1 MAGKK
6 SSVAA
11 AEEKSEPKFTK
22 KQVLAAAR
30 YENRKDLVSA
40 LLRDDREYTMAEV
53 DRLVDQ
59 TMKGQV
65 K

>member
-1 MAGKK
+1 MAEKKGK
-6 SSVAA
+6 VAA

-22 KQVLAAAR
+22 RQVLASAR

-40 LLRDDREYTMAEV
+40 LLRDDREYTMTEV
-53 DRLVDQ
+53 NRLVDQ